1 MNHCCL
7 HVEVTLNVTPDEW
20 LAACEAAVPLMRRL
34 EGLEWKLW
42 VLDREHGRAG
52 GVYLFRDLAAASAYE
67 SGPVLQHL
75 RTSPAVRT
83 VETRLLPLHDALS
96 RRTFGLV
103 GGRLR
108 VGGQGGEVAEVLEA
122 PELPEAE
129 LAVG

>member
-42 VLDREHGRAG
+42 VLDREHARAG
-52 GVYLFRDLAAASAYE
+52 GVYLFRDRASARAYE
-67 SGPVLQHL
+67 SGPFIQHL
-75 RTSPAVRT
+75 RSSAAVRG
-83 VETRLLPLHDALS
+83 VETRLLPLVDALS

-108 VGGQGGEVAEVLEA
+108 VGGQNASELET
-122 PELPEAE
+122 ELETE
-129 LAVG
+129 LATG